1 MLHFSLE
8 GHLLQKIQEKFSTF
22 SELSSRSR
30 MGQVTW
36 RKNSELVGLWE
47 RIKILSNARTPHRLY
62 VKDVSFGIGIF
73 EEIISYLL
81 LFCTP
86 SDRTGMCFAN
96 SSRKCKRY
104 CKIEFVEILEHCQS
118 HPLKWW

>member
-8 GHLLQKIQEKFSTF
+8 GHLLQKNQEKISTF

-36 RKNSELVGLWE
+36 RKNSELVGLLE

-62 VKDVSFGIGIF
+62 VNDVSFEIGIF

-86 SDRTGMCFAN
+86 SDRTGMYVAN
-96 SSRKCKRY
+96 SSRKCKRF